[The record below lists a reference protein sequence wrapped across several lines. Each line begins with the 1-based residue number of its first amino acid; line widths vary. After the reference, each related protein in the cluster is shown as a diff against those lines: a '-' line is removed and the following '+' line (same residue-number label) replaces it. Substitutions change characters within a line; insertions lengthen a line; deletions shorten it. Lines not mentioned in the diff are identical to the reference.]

1 MNQNNQNN
9 CDIARDLMPLSI
21 DGVCSEGSQRFLD
34 AHVADCKPCN
44 DYFAGMKTALQL
56 PVKAEPTQEAQALKK
71 SLRHVGKRYKALW
84 ITLAALICAFVLLL
98 VAAGVNQ
105 MLMNHTEAAPLD
117 AYTINLF
124 RNDALVSTALSG
136 SFYEQVYD
144 GFHRDDY
151 YMTLTDTNKDAV
163 ILTYTVHWF
172 PYQHK
177 QIAKAMNTAIFPD
190 PAPTAFLPQG
200 VYAPLVEDGAVLAG
214 ATGWTSDYRF
224 TTGLEFDALCMDN
237 GQLYMIDG
245 WDTVPTTTGRTLMI
259 PKLGTPVYEVRLSDG
274 KETRTIYAAWRNDE
288 ITNVSADNLD
298 KNGLPLSGVIS
309 PSDLDKYADFIVK

>member
-1 MNQNNQNN
+1 MNQNN
-9 CDIARDLMPLSI
+9 CEIARDLMPLSI

-34 AHVADCKPCN
+34 THVAECKPCQ
-44 DYFAGMKTALQL
+44 DYFAGMKTGMLNIQM
-56 PVKAEPTQEAQALKK
+56 EPTQESKSLKK
-71 SLRHVGKRYKALW
+71 SLRHMDKRFKALW
-84 ITLAALICAFVLLL
+84 ITLAALVCAFALLL

-117 AYTINLF
+117 MYNINLF

-144 GFHRDDY
+144 GYHRDEY

-163 ILTYTVHWF
+163 ILTYYVHWY
-172 PYQHK
+172 PYQRK
-177 QIAKAMNTAIFPD
+177 QISKAMDTTVFPD
-190 PAPTAFLPQG
+190 LAPTSFKPMG
-200 VYAPLVEDGAVLAG
+200 VDAPLVEDGAVLTG
-214 ATGWTSDYRF
+214 TTGWMFDYRF

-245 WDTVPTTTGRTLMI
+245 WDSVQTTTGRTLVI
-259 PKLGTPVYEVRLSDG
+259 PQPGTPVYEVRLSDG

-288 ITNVSADNLD
+288 ITNVSADKFD
-298 KNGLPLSGVIS
+298 KNGLPMSGVIS
-309 PSDLDKYADFIVK
+309 PSDLEKYADFIVK

>member
-34 AHVADCKPCN
+34 AHVAECKPCN
-44 DYFAGMKTALQL
+44 DYFDGMKDGMLNI
-56 PVKAEPTQEAQALKK
+56 KMEPTQESKSLKK
-71 SLRHVGKRYKALW
+71 SLRHMGKRYKALW
-84 ITLAALICAFVLLL
+84 ITLAALVCAFALLL

-105 MLMNHTEAAPLD
+105 VLMNHTEAAPLD
-117 AYTINLF
+117 MYTITLF

-144 GFHRDDY
+144 GYQTDRY
-151 YMTLTDTNKDAV
+151 YFTLEGEDEEHV
-163 ILTYTVHWF
+163 ILTYIVHWF

-177 QIAKAMNTAIFPD
+177 QLAGAMKTTVFPD
-190 PAPTAFLPQG
+190 PAPTSFKPMG
-200 VYAPLVEDGAVLAG
+200 VDAPLVEDGAVLVG
-214 ATGWTSDYRF
+214 STGWASDYRF

-237 GQLYMIDG
+237 GQLYLIDG
-245 WDTVPTTTGRTLMI
+245 WDSVQTSTGRTLMI
-259 PKLGTPVYEVRLSDG
+259 PKLGTPVYEVRVSDG

-298 KNGLPLSGVIS
+298 KNGLPLSGVIG
-309 PSDLDKYADFIVK
+309 PSDLEKYADFIVK

>member
-1 MNQNNQNN
+1 MNRND

-34 AHVADCKPCN
+34 EHLSQCSPCN
-44 DYFAGMKTALQL
+44 DYFCGMKAALQL
-56 PVKAEPTQEAQALKK
+56 PVKAEPTQESKSLKK
-71 SLRHVGKRYKALW
+71 SFRHVNKRFKALW
-84 ITLAALICAFVLLL
+84 ITLIAMVCAFALLL

-105 MLMNHTEAAPLD
+105 VLMNHTEAAPLD
-117 AYTINLF
+117 MYEISIYS
-124 RNDALVSTALSG
+124 NDALVSVGLGATFS
-136 SFYEQVYD
+136 EQVYD
-144 GFHRDDY
+144 SYHTDRY
-151 YMTLTDTNKDAV
+151 YFTLEGEDEEHV

-177 QIAKAMNTAIFPD
+177 QIADAMNTTVFPD
-190 PAPTAFLPQG
+190 PAPTSFKPMG
-200 VYAPLVEDGAVLAG
+200 VDAPLVEDGAVLAG
-214 ATGWTSDYRF
+214 TNGWMSDYRF
-224 TTGLEFDALCMDN
+224 TTGLDFDTLCVDN

-245 WDTVPTTTGRTLMI
+245 WDSAQSTTGRTLLI

-288 ITNVSADNLD
+288 IPNVSADRLD
-298 KNGLPLSGVIS
+298 KNGIPMSGILS

>member
-1 MNQNNQNN
+1 MNRND

-34 AHVADCKPCN
+34 EHVAQCSPCN
-44 DYFAGMKTALQL
+44 DYFCGMKAALQL
-56 PVKAEPTQEAQALKK
+56 PVKAEPTQESKSLKK
-71 SLRHVGKRYKALW
+71 SFRHVNKRFKALW
-84 ITLAALICAFVLLL
+84 ITLIALVCAFALLL

-105 MLMNHTEAAPLD
+105 VLMNHTEAAPLD
-117 AYTINLF
+117 MYEISIYS
-124 RNDALVSTALSG
+124 NDALVSMALSG

-144 GFHRDDY
+144 GYQTDRY
-151 YMTLTDTNKDAV
+151 YFALEGEDEEHV

-177 QIAKAMNTAIFPD
+177 LYAKAINTSSTST
-190 PAPTAFLPQG
+190 PAPVAFQAQG
-200 VYAPLVEDGAVLAG
+200 VDAPLVQNGTALG
-214 ATGWTSDYRF
+214 GGTGWTSNYPF
-224 TTGLEFDALCMDN
+224 TTTIEFDTLCVDN

-245 WDTVPTTTGRTLMI
+245 WNSAQTTTGRTLLI

-274 KETRTIYAAWRNDE
+274 KETRTIYAAWQNDE
-288 ITNVSADNLD
+288 IPNVSADRLD
-298 KNGLPLSGVIS
+298 KNGIPMSGILS

>member
-1 MNQNNQNN
+1 MNQTNQNN

-34 AHVADCKPCN
+34 AHVAECKPCN
-44 DYFAGMKTALQL
+44 DYFDGMKTGMLNI
-56 PVKAEPTQEAQALKK
+56 KMEPTQESKSLKK
-71 SLRHVGKRYKALW
+71 SLRHMGKRFKALW
-84 ITLAALICAFVLLL
+84 ITLAALVCAFALLL

-105 MLMNHTEAAPLD
+105 VLMNHTEAAPLD
-117 AYTINLF
+117 MYTITLF

-144 GFHRDDY
+144 GFHRDEY
-151 YMTLTDTNKDAV
+151 YLTLTETNKDAV

-177 QIAKAMNTAIFPD
+177 QLAGAMKTTVFPD
-190 PAPTAFLPQG
+190 PAPTSFKPMG
-200 VYAPLVEDGAVLAG
+200 VDAPLVEDGAVLAG
-214 ATGWTSDYRF
+214 TNGWMSDYRF
-224 TTGLEFDALCMDN
+224 NTGLDFDTLCMDN

-245 WDTVPTTTGRTLMI
+245 WDSVQTNTGRTLII
-259 PKLGTPVYEVRLSDG
+259 PELGTPVYEVRVSDG

-298 KNGLPLSGVIS
+298 KNGLPLSGVIG
-309 PSDLDKYADFIVK
+309 PSDLEKYADFIVK

>member
-1 MNQNNQNN
+1 MNQTNQNN

-34 AHVADCKPCN
+34 AHVAECKPCN
-44 DYFAGMKTALQL
+44 DYFDGMKTGMLNI
-56 PVKAEPTQEAQALKK
+56 KMEPTQESKSLKK
-71 SLRHVGKRYKALW
+71 SLRHMGKRFKALW
-84 ITLAALICAFVLLL
+84 ITLAALACAFALLL

-105 MLMNHTEAAPLD
+105 VLMNHTEAAPLD
-117 AYTINLF
+117 MYTINLF

-144 GFHRDDY
+144 GYQTDRY
-151 YMTLTDTNKDAV
+151 YFTLEGEDEEHV

-177 QIAKAMNTAIFPD
+177 QLASAMKTTVFPD
-190 PAPTAFLPQG
+190 PAPTSFKPMG
-200 VYAPLVEDGAVLAG
+200 VDAPLVEDGAVLAG
-214 ATGWTSDYRF
+214 TNGWMSDYRF
-224 TTGLEFDALCMDN
+224 TTGLDFDTLCMDN
-237 GQLYMIDG
+237 GQLYLIDG
-245 WDTVPTTTGRTLMI
+245 WDSVQTTTGRTLMI

-288 ITNVSADNLD
+288 IPNVSADRLD
-298 KNGLPLSGVIS
+298 KNGIPMSGILS